1 MAALA
6 YHAFK
11 TGYHSLMAQVKKE
24 EVREAILR
32 AAERAFRRDGYQ
44 ATTLAR
50 VAREAGISP
59 ATVYVYFDSKLATLY
74 AVYDPWLRHQLT
86 ALARRLEAIS
96 EPRARLRA
104 LLVALWRDIP
114 AWHNCFANNLVQ
126 ALATSSTSRER
137 YDPTLLQWVEAR
149 IAEVLRDTL
158 PPQRNNSQRH
168 AYLAHVLMMAFD
180 GFVIHRRLR
189 QGSACSDAC
198 IEGMCDFVLG
208 PRPRRRKLNRG

>member
-6 YHAFK
+6 YHAAK
-11 TGYHSLMAQVKKE
+11 TGYHSLIMAQVKKP

-32 AAERAFRRDGYQ
+32 AAERLFRRDGYQ

-74 AVYDPWLRHQLT
+74 AVYDPWLRRQLT
-86 ALARRLEAIS
+86 ALARRLATIR

-114 AWHNCFANNLVQ
+114 GWQNCFANNLMQ
-126 ALATSSTSRER
+126 ALATSTLRER
-137 YDPTLLQWVEAR
+137 YDPTLLHWVEAR
-149 IAEVLRDTL
+149 VAEVLRDTL
-158 PPQRNNSQRH
+158 PHRNNSLH
-168 AYLAHVLMMAFD
+168 HTHLAQVLMMAFD

-189 QGSACSDAC
+189 QGSGCSDAC
-198 IEGMCDFVLG
+198 IESMCDFVLG
-208 PRPRRRKLNRG
+208 PRPRRRILNRD

>member
-6 YHAFK
+6 YHASK
-11 TGYHSLMAQVKKE
+11 TGYHSLIMAQVKKE

-32 AAERAFRRDGYQ
+32 AAERLFRRDGYQ

-74 AVYDPWLRHQLT
+74 AVYDPWLRRQLG
-86 ALARRLEAIS
+86 ALAGRLAAIR

-104 LLVALWRDIP
+104 LLAALWRDIP
-114 AWHNCFANNLVQ
+114 GWQNCFANNLIQ
-126 ALATSSTSRER
+126 ALATSTLRER
-137 YDPTLLQWVEAR
+137 YDPALLHWVEAR
-149 IAEVLRDTL
+149 VAEVLRDTL
-158 PPQRNNSQRH
+158 PPQRNNSLHH
-168 AYLAHVLMMAFD
+168 AYLAEILMMAFD

-189 QGSACSDAC
+189 RGSACSDAC
-198 IEGMCDFVLG
+198 IESMCDFVLG
-208 PRPRRRKLNRG
+208 PRPRRKILNRD